1 MAFKMK
7 RPTFGKSPLT
17 QKKEDDVNKLQ
28 KGENPY
34 TFVYEGSPRMDEDW
48 NIQEKIIDL
57 DDRQRFVETDLKE
70 DRKVGDDGGYEY
82 DTMTRKDK
90 KQLKKTAKK
99 LKKQKEKMKSL
110 KNWKG
115 PGSGL

>member
-7 RPTFGKSPLT
+7 RPTFRKSPLT

-34 TFVYEGSPRMDEDW
+34 TFVYEGSPRM
-48 NIQEKIIDL
+48 
-57 DDRQRFVETDLKE
+57 
-70 DRKVGDDGGYEY
+70 DDGGYEY